1 MTTGVDRVFLVPSGY
16 NFRAVLAFCRAL
28 RKAGLSPA
36 ILACTAADPI
46 FRTRYSGDVVFT
58 RADKTLR
65 VADFSA
71 ATAAALARTRAK
83 RCVLAPTA
91 EYLVRW
97 ALQNRQALEIAG
109 CDLPLPD
116 ESAYFCVTEKAAFA
130 QLCKSQGLPI
140 PNELPIASEAN
151 LPCVAKPRWNVSP
164 SGRSLSPRLLRTKS
178 DLAAFAVEERIED
191 FFIQEWVEGTSFY
204 LLFHLP
210 KNGPAVIS
218 SQQNIAQQFGG
229 KSIVLAR
236 SATLHLGPEAAKWE
250 RALRTARF
258 HGLVMVEVRQR
269 GDEYVLI
276 EANPRLWGPLQLCV
290 DACPRLLM
298 SYIAEFSEVLSPLAK
313 KGFQDRAA
321 TYTWIGGVGTGMV
334 DWHQARPS
342 FPRLSLWRHLY
353 ADVYFQRDSWRQFFH
368 ELSRSPKA
376 VAQTVPDRSTL
387 VPAA

>member
-1 MTTGVDRVFLVPSGY
+1 MIAHAERVFLVPSGY

-46 FRTRYSGDVVFT
+46 FRTRFAGDVVFT
-58 RADKTLR
+58 RSDKTLR
-65 VADFSA
+65 VSDFSA
-71 ATAAALARTRAK
+71 ATAATLARTGAK

-97 ALQNRQALEIAG
+97 ALQNRLALENAG

-130 QLCKSQGLPI
+130 KLCRSEGLPI
-140 PNELPIASEAN
+140 PRELPIACEAN
-151 LPCVAKPRWNVSP
+151 LPCVAKPKWNVSP
-164 SGRSLSPRLLRTKS
+164 GGRSLTPRLLRTKD
-178 DLAAFAVEERIED
+178 DLAAFVAEERIED

-210 KNGPAVIS
+210 KNGPAAIY
-218 SQQNIAQQFGG
+218 SQQNLAQQVGG
-229 KSIVLAR
+229 KSIVLAH
-236 SATLHLGPEAAKWE
+236 SAALHLGPEAAKWE
-250 RALRTARF
+250 RALRVARF
-258 HGLVMVEVRQR
+258 HGLVMIEVRQR
-269 GDEYVLI
+269 GSEYVMI

-298 SYIAEFSEVLSPLAK
+298 SYIAEFSQVVSPRAK
-313 KGFQDRAA
+313 KGFRDRSA
-321 TYTWIGGVGTGMV
+321 TYTWIGGVGAGRV
-334 DWHQARPS
+334 DWHPTCPP

-353 ADVYFQRDSWRQFFH
+353 ADVYLRRDSWRQFFH
-368 ELSRSPKA
+368 ELSRSPNTFTRT
-376 VAQTVPDRSTL
+376 QSDQSRL